1 MSHYAYWSL
10 QKLPFGRPELA
21 DEFFPGRPQR
31 EALARLNYLICGGR
45 SSGLLIAPCGAG
57 RTTLLNRIA
66 VSAGFGDT
74 AVDMVRTG
82 GRNRSAE
89 ELLVHLAMR
98 LGASRLGA
106 GCSRGDVYR
115 QVSERV
121 GASARQS
128 VRTVWLLD
136 DATPLA
142 AETAGALAAESPWF
156 TAVIGC
162 SPHDALQLAASLGG
176 CPLRIDLEAFDLSDT
191 AAYVRHSVAQAGGR
205 EELFK
210 DAAIVRL
217 HELSEGRVATIA
229 RLGDL
234 ALLAGAGQN
243 AQQVTPELIEA
254 VQYEVMPAAA

>member
-21 DEFFPGRPQR
+21 DEFFAGRPQR

-45 SSGLLIAPCGAG
+45 SSGLLIAPSGAG
-57 RTTLLNRIA
+57 RTTLLNRVA
-66 VSAGFGDT
+66 VSAGFGDC

-82 GRNRSAE
+82 ARNRSTE

-98 LGASRLGA
+98 LGASRL
-106 GCSRGDVYR
+106 RGDVYR

-121 GASARQS
+121 AASARQS

-142 AETAGALAAESPWF
+142 AETAGALSAESPWF

-162 SPHDALQLAASLGG
+162 SPHDALQLAAALGG

-243 AQQVTPELIEA
+243 AQQVTPELVEA

>member
-21 DEFFPGRPQR
+21 DDFFAGRPQR
-31 EALARLNYLICGGR
+31 EALARLNYLISGGR
-45 SSGLLIAPCGAG
+45 SSGLLITPSGAG

-82 GRNRSAE
+82 ARNRSAE
-89 ELLVHLAMR
+89 ELLVHLALR
-98 LGASRLGA
+98 LGVSQLGPGRL
-106 GCSRGDVYR
+106 GDVYR
-115 QVSERV
+115 QVSERIA
-121 GASARQS
+121 ASARQS

-142 AETAGALAAESPWF
+142 AETAGALAAETPWF
-156 TAVIGC
+156 TAVVGC
-162 SPHDALQLAASLGG
+162 SPHDALQLAAAVGG

-191 AAYVRHSVAQAGGR
+191 AAYIRHSIAQAGGR
-205 EELFK
+205 EALFK

-229 RLGDL
+229 RLADL
-234 ALLAGAGQN
+234 ALLAGAGEQ
-243 AQQVTPELIEA
+243 AHQVTPELVEA